1 MAEKKDL
8 SKYRPKV
15 KTDAK
20 IKVIVTGSGKVS
32 VKDPNVVIE
41 HKT

>member
-1 MAEKKDL
+1 MAVKDL

-15 KTDAK
+15 KIEGK
-20 IKVIVTGSGKVS
+20 IKVTVIGNGKVS